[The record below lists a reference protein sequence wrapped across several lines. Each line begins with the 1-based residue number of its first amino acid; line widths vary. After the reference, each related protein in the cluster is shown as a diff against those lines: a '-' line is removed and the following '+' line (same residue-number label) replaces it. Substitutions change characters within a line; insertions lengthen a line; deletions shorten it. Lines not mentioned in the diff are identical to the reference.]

1 MTISL
6 EKFLKGENVNCG
18 PVSRVGIS
26 QLEGLGGEEEA
37 KEEQPLWLRGIKRDQ
52 TQALLAGGHNHLCQI
67 LQTRPV
73 K

>member
-1 MTISL
+1 MS
-6 EKFLKGENVNCG
+6 CG

-26 QLEGLGGEEEA
+26 QLKGLGGEEEA
-37 KEEQPLWLRGIKRDQ
+37 KEEHPLWLRGIRRE
-52 TQALLAGGHNHLCQI
+52 TRALLAGGHNQLCQI

>member
-6 EKFLKGENVNCG
+6 EKFLKGENVSCG
-18 PVSRVGIS
+18 SVSCVGVS

-37 KEEQPLWLRGIKRDQ
+37 KEEQPLWLRGIRRDQ
-52 TQALLAGGHNHLCQI
+52 TQALLEGGHNHLCQI

>member
-18 PVSRVGIS
+18 PVSHVGIS
-26 QLEGLGGEEEA
+26 QLEGLGEEEA
-37 KEEQPLWLRGIKRDQ
+37 KEEQPLWLRGIRRDQ